1 MVVAFDILF
10 LIPVFLIAGVL
21 LIFGIIVL
29 LGRWKGGKYLRPLIT
44 QLQKIP
50 FMNRWMQK
58 ASRAALEKQNPELA
72 SAVSKIER
80 TSGSLNDPLAAQR
93 ALSKLTAAERKAY
106 LEAAGE
112 QGPGPSNRAERRRLE
127 RAKKRSR

>member
-1 MVVAFDILF
+1 MVVAFDMIF
-10 LIPVFLIAGVL
+10 LIPVFILAGIL
-21 LIFGIIVL
+21 LLFGVIVL
-29 LGRWKGGKYLRPLIT
+29 LGRWKGGKYLKPILM
-44 QLQKIP
+44 QLQKVP

-80 TSGSLNDPLAAQR
+80 SSGALNDPLAAQR
-93 ALSKLTAAERKAY
+93 AMSKLTAAERRAY